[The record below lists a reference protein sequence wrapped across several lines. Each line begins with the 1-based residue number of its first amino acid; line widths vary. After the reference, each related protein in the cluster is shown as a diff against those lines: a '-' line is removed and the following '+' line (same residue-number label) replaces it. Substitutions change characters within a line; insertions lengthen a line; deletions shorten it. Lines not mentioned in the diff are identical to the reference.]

1 MKILTV
7 GVGIRYFKVSSAS
20 AVGITV
26 EVWLDLIVTMSFRDS
41 VADDLCLLK
50 VNNILFTPS

>member
-1 MKILTV
+1 MKILAV

-20 AVGITV
+20 ALGITF

-41 VADDLCLLK
+41 VADDLDLLK
-50 VNNILFTPS
+50 VNNTLLTPL